1 MYDGVGGEVGRAGLE
16 HLVPGGRRVMFGYAS
31 GAPTPFTQDDVV
43 ARGISVGWSLGARM
57 TALPGGISGLAA
69 RALTRLAAGEWR
81 PLVTIYPLRDAAR
94 AHADLEA
101 RRTVGKVVLEP

>member
-1 MYDGVGGEVGRAGLE
+1 
-16 HLVPGGRRVMFGYAS
+16 MFGYAS